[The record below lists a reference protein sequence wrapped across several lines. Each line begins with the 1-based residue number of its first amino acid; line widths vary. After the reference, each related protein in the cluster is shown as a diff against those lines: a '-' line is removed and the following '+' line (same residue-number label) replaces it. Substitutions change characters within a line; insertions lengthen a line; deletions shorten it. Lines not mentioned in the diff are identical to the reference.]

1 MSERAIDDINDIV
14 RGVVKLMFLPF
25 SGILEEIFIEN
36 LPKRYAEP
44 AEHLINAR
52 IEFLSAFRSMM
63 DWRIERLKDVREKVK
78 VKARA
83 EGIKKEK
90 VKVK

>member
-14 RGVVKLMFLPF
+14 RGVAKLMFLPF
-25 SGILEEIFIEN
+25 SGTLEEIFIEN

-78 VKARA
+78 ARA

>member
-14 RGVVKLMFLPF
+14 RGVAKLIFLPF
-25 SGILEEIFIEN
+25 SGTLEEIFIEN

-78 VKARA
+78 ARG